1 MTSITIRSAIGGF
14 IIEYW
19 EGEGTGVT
27 KVEEVCVAV
36 SDTQQR
42 MADLICELN

>member
-19 EGEGTGVT
+19 EGEGIGMA
-27 KVEEVCVAV
+27 KVEEVYAAV
-36 SDTQQR
+36 SDAQQR
-42 MADLICELN
+42 MAELICEMS